1 MRHLVARAL
10 IVVML
15 SAALLAPR
23 RAAAQ
28 SFQYVTM
35 GPSSIVAQNTTAA
48 VNLIDPNAF
57 AGATALYYNPLVYGH
72 TLLWH
77 ADLIMSTA
85 LIAPTLT
92 VRLKLGTT
100 TLATLVFSSLGGGA
114 TDAPISSDVYT
125 ACTSWGATGT
135 WMVGGGASYATGLQ
149 TRNFVGVNSMTPVT
163 YDFTQTPG
171 GDFHVDAQWSA
182 ASTSNKVQ
190 SNMILI
196 SYY

>member
-1 MRHLVARAL
+1 MQKMLARLLVAAS
-10 IVVML
+10 L
-15 SAALLAPR
+15 SAALLAPQP
-23 RAAAQ
+23 ALAQ
-28 SFQYVTM
+28 NYQYVTL
-35 GPSSIVAQNTTAA
+35 GPSAIVAQNTTAA
-48 VNLIDPNAF
+48 VNLIDPSAYS
-57 AGATALYYNPLVYGH
+57 GATALYYNPLVYGH

-92 VRLKLGTT
+92 VRLKLGST
-100 TLATLVFSSLGGGA
+100 TLATLTFSSLVGGS
-114 TDAPISSDVYT
+114 TDAPISIDVYT
-125 ACTSWGATGT
+125 TCASWGASGT
-135 WMVGGGASYATGLQ
+135 WMVGGGATYATGLQ

-163 YDFTQTPG
+163 YDFTQVPG

-190 SNMILI
+190 ANMILI